1 MNRKSLAA
9 LAAGVVFGLAA
20 PASAQVWLQDRQL
33 TQGRGIRAGNF
44 ELHPG
49 VGAEFGYDS
58 NVFYAPSNTL
68 NGPVSALR
76 LRVTPSFTV
85 NTLGPQ
91 RSANSD
97 APATA
102 LPTVNFRGGVALIYH
117 EFISLDSTRSTSNLR
132 NLGIESNVRFDFLP
146 GRTWQFSIA
155 DEFTRTIQPG
165 AQTPA
170 GSPDVS
176 LLPNET
182 FNRNHN
188 IASVELAYAP
198 PRGTLE
204 WRLGYNFVANLFD
217 SATYSHFD
225 YLGHQVYSRIRWRFL
240 PKTALIWEGSIN
252 PTSYINTANAPTGLF
267 SSFPV
272 RTRVG
277 INGLLTEKISLLVL
291 VGYEATF
298 FEQGDNADTVIGQ
311 AELRWLIN
319 PRANLRVGFLRDIQ
333 NSFFGNYFVRNR
345 GYLNYSHSFSGR
357 FLLSVEG
364 GVGLYQFG
372 YIAERTGARTAL
384 GSGYDSDG
392 RFTAVRV
399 DGTVFG
405 EYRVSDVFGI
415 NATLRALS
423 NISDVRLGNNPG
435 LDGMSGQSIAWTRF
449 EAFLGVRAAW

>member
-1 MNRKSLAA
+1 MNRRSLAA

-58 NVFYAPSNTL
+58 NVFYQPSN
-68 NGPVSALR
+68 PVSALR

-91 RSANSD
+91 RSTNSD

-102 LPTVNFRGGVALIYH
+102 LPTVNFRGGVALVYH
-117 EFISLDSTRSTSNLR
+117 EFISLDSTRPTSQLR
-132 NLGIESNVRFDFLP
+132 NLGVEANLRFDFFP
-146 GRTWQFSIA
+146 GRTWQFVLA
-155 DEFTRTIQPG
+155 DDFTRTIQPG
-165 AQTPA
+165 QTSASAADPT
-170 GSPDVS
+170 
-176 LLPNET
+176 LLPNQT
-182 FNRNHN
+182 FNRNYN
-188 IASVELAYAP
+188 LANLEIAYAP

-204 WRLGYNFVANLFD
+204 LRFGYNFLLNIFD
-217 SATYSHFD
+217 SNSYSQFD
-225 YLGHQVYSRIRWRFL
+225 YMGHQIYARMRWRFL
-240 PKTALIWEGSIN
+240 PKTALLWEGSVS
-252 PTSYINTANAPTGLF
+252 PTSYVHADGSPTGLF
-267 SSFPV
+267 SSTPV
-272 RTRVG
+272 LTRVG
-277 INGLLTEKISLLVL
+277 INGLLTEKISLLAL

-298 FEQGDNADTVIGQ
+298 FTQGDNADTVIGQ
-311 AELRWLIN
+311 AELRWLIG

-333 NSFFGNYFVRNR
+333 NSFYGNYYVRNR
-345 GYLNYSHSFSGR
+345 GYLSYSHSFNGR
-357 FLLSVEG
+357 FLLSLEG
-364 GVGLYQFG
+364 GVGLYQYG
-372 YIAERTGARTAL
+372 YLASPTGAPSRL
-384 GSGYDSDG
+384 GSGFDADG
-392 RFTAVRV
+392 RFSAVRV

-423 NISDVRLGNNPG
+423 NISDVSFGIQPI
-435 LDGMSGQSIAWTRF
+435 QWTRF